1 VTRARRYL
9 ALSWALSRT
18 PGGRA
23 NRRPSRFLEALRDA
37 QSARSGATGGGPAAV
52 IRRGGARG
60 GGEEPKRAKRS
71 GPVRC
76 RVCGRSLIEA
86 VERKLGRCADC
97 PSEVDEELYERLR
110 EWRSNRAREQS
121 LPAYCVFTDA
131 TLTAIAEAH
140 PTDRA
145 GLAGIPGVG
154 ATKLDRYADEV
165 LELLAG
171 GAQAAADTE
180 AEEAEVGD
188 E

>member
-1 VTRARRYL
+1 VTLKPASFI
-9 ALSWALSRT
+9 AASTAS
-18 PGGRA
+18 
-23 NRRPSRFLEALRDA
+23 
-37 QSARSGATGGGPAAV
+37 GGGAAAV
-52 IRRGGARG
+52 IRRGAARS

-97 PSEVDEELYERLR
+97 PSEVDEELFERLR
-110 EWRSNRAREQS
+110 EWRSNRASEQS

-165 LELLAG
+165 LALLG
-171 GAQAAADTE
+171 GTQAAADPGGDE
-180 AEEAEVGD
+180 AEAE
-188 E
+188 